1 VDRQAAV
8 VSRADR
14 RILRIARWAILAITA
29 ANAALLATLALAF
42 AVPLPARG
50 SDWSVSVEYRD
61 GTPAYVFLSH
71 DDKWRLPVALDD
83 VDPRFVAALVA
94 LEDKRFWRHDGVDPI
109 AIVRAAVSDVIHARR
124 VSGGSTL
131 TMQLARLL
139 EPRPRTIRSKLAD
152 MFRAVQLDLRLGKRE
167 LLEAYLSRTP
177 YGGNVEGVAS
187 AAWSYFGHAAR
198 HLTPLEIATLLA
210 VPQGPTRYAPRPA
223 NLARLRARRDAI
235 LGKLIAAGVFSVA
248 DAGAALADATVASPP
263 ERLRRM
269 PREAAH
275 AAVSL
280 HKHHKGEIHIRS
292 TLDAGAQ
299 ALAERE
305 VVLRRGEL
313 QRKGI
318 YGGAI
323 VVVDHRSR
331 EVVAL
336 VGNLDFRDAAHGG
349 QIAMFERPRSPGST
363 LKPFVYA
370 LAIDRGMVLPGYLVP
385 DIPSQY
391 GTYRPR
397 NFDGDWS
404 GLVTLRDALS
414 RSLNL
419 PFVDLLAQLGIETFV
434 SELSRMGVALVRTAP
449 GAYGLSMIVGGI
461 ELTPLE
467 LAGMYATLAEDGAYR
482 PLRLVATD
490 PARDATP
497 RDSAARVDPSGEI
510 PRPVGDAAGVP
521 TPRDSAARIFGAGA
535 AWLTR
540 QALSLK
546 DRPDFPRRRDVA
558 GLPPAIH
565 WKTGTSFGFRDAWAV
580 GSGPAYTAVVW
591 TGNVDNRS
599 SAELIGSEAA
609 GPLLFD
615 VLEGLA
621 NRAPAIVAAPPD
633 DLTDVEVCAY
643 SGHLAGDACT
653 ERVTVRAPLHAVPTA
668 PCPYH
673 QAYDVDHATGRAVLP
688 ACRKPGHRY
697 ERKTFVVLPSAVAAW
712 LTGRHRSVPAAP
724 VFDDDCAGE
733 LTTAPPVI
741 VTPGEGQIVTLIP
754 GVDAGH
760 QLVPLTAST
769 RAARLTWF
777 VDGALVGS
785 APSDERVY
793 WTPVAGKHVI
803 VVADDAGHK
812 AHRALDVERGAA
824 QRAR

>member
-1 VDRQAAV
+1 MATTSLLARLP
-8 VSRADR
+8 R
-14 RILRIARWAILAITA
+14 RRGWRLARWALWVVTVI
-29 ANAALLATLALAF
+29 NAGWLALVVAAF

-50 SDWSVSVEYRD
+50 SDWSVAVEYRD
-61 GTPAYVFLSH
+61 GRPAYVFLSR
-71 DDKWRLPVALDD
+71 DDKWRLPVALGD
-83 VDPRFVAALVA
+83 VDPAFVAALVA
-94 LEDKRFWRHDGVDPI
+94 LEDKRFWRHDGVDPL
-109 AIVRAAVSDVIHARR
+109 AIVRAAATDVIHRRR

-139 EPRPRTIRSKLAD
+139 EPRARTLPNKLAD
-152 MFRAVQLDLRLGKRE
+152 MFRAVQLDLRLAKRE
-167 LLEAYLSRTP
+167 ILAEYLSRTP
-177 YGGNVEGVAS
+177 YGGNVEGVES
-187 AAWSYFGHAAR
+187 AAWSYFGHGAR

-210 VPQGPTRYAPRPA
+210 VPQGPTRYAPRPG
-223 NLARLRARRDAI
+223 NVARLRARRDEI
-235 LGKLIAAGVFSVA
+235 LRKLIDAGVVPAVDAEVA
-248 DAGAALADATVASPP
+248 TAEAAATPP
-263 ERLRRM
+263 PDHLRRM

-280 HKHHKGEIHIRS
+280 KKHHPGERHIRS
-292 TLDAGAQ
+292 TLEAGAQ

-305 VVLRRGEL
+305 VLLRRAEL
-313 QRKGI
+313 HGKGI

-323 VVVDHRSR
+323 VVVDHRTR
-331 EVVAL
+331 DVVAL
-336 VGNLDFRDAAHGG
+336 VGSLDFLDARHGG

-370 LAIDRGMVLPGYLVP
+370 LAIDRGIVLPEYLVA
-385 DIPSQY
+385 DVPSQY

-397 NFDGDWS
+397 NFDGDWA

-419 PFVDLLAQLGIETFV
+419 PFVDLLDRLGVESFV
-434 SELSRMGVALVRTAP
+434 SELGRMGVAQVRSSP
-449 GAYGLSMIVGGI
+449 GQYGLSMIVGGI

-467 LAGMYATLAEDGAYR
+467 LAAMYATLAEDGVYR
-482 PLRLVATD
+482 PLRLVAGD
-490 PARDATP
+490 RVG
-497 RDSAARVDPSGEI
+497 SAQPL
-510 PRPVGDAAGVP
+510 
-521 TPRDSAARIFGAGA
+521 FGAGA

-540 QALSLK
+540 QDLALK

-558 GLPPAIH
+558 GVPPAIH

-591 TGNVDNRS
+591 TGNVDNKP
-599 SAELIGSEAA
+599 SAELVGSEAA

-621 NRAPAIVAAPPD
+621 NRAPATVPQPPE
-633 DLTDVEVCAY
+633 DLTSVEVCTY

-653 ERVTVRAPLHAVPTA
+653 DRVTVRAPIHAVPTA

-688 ACRKPGHRY
+688 ACRKPGRSY
-697 ERKTFVVLPSAVAAW
+697 DRKSFVVLPSAVVAW
-712 LTGRHRSVPAAP
+712 LTGRHRAVPEPP
-724 VFDDDCAGE
+724 VFDDGCATE
-733 LTTAPPVI
+733 VTSAVTSAPPVM

-754 GVDAGH
+754 GVPAGH

-769 RAARLTWF
+769 HAARLTWF
-777 VDGALVGS
+777 VDGAVVRT

-793 WTPVAGKHVI
+793 WTPAAGKHEI
-803 VVADDAGHK
+803 VVTDEAGRK
-812 AHRALDVERGAA
+812 ARRVLVVERGAA
-824 QRAR
+824 QRPR